1 MKVVGS
7 GIPGG
12 WHGFHLMSGKHLHHV
27 CGDLG
32 HDIYNYHSELTH
44 PQTAGL
50 QFPTG
55 KLGMIYSDWRGK
67 TDQSAKYDNLSMFGK
82 ENIMNRG
89 MVIYAEEDKVIRNTN
104 SPPPNLGV
112 SDKIP

>member
-1 MKVVGS
+1 MWQKKGDSTDSEAMLQMKVVGS

-50 QFPTG
+50 
-55 KLGMIYSDWRGK
+55 
-67 TDQSAKYDNLSMFGK
+67 
-82 ENIMNRG
+82 
-89 MVIYAEEDKVIRNTN
+89 
-104 SPPPNLGV
+104 
-112 SDKIP
+112 